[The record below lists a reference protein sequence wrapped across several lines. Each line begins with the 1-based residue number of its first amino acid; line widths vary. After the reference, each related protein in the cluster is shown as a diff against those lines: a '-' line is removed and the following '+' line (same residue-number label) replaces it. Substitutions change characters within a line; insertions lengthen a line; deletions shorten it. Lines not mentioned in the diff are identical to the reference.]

1 MREDQSVDL
10 THFEAGISTFARF
23 PYLTDLESIDADV
36 AIYGMPYES
45 TFGFSGTRK
54 GPRGIREASAFLTY
68 EWRQGYE
75 HMDDGVVYFDG
86 GMDVVDCGDCP
97 VLANSAEPSFS
108 VLRERVQK
116 IAASRTFPVFLGGD
130 HAVTTGF
137 LEGMA
142 SRGPFGLIHI
152 DAHLDWSSKSSRHY
166 DHGSPIRRASEMPHV
181 TEIAQFGIRSFPG
194 ASMEDLSDARAY
206 GSVIQ
211 SVEAVRQIGIEAAVA
226 QVRKCDK
233 YYLTLDID
241 GMDPSLAPGTGTPAF
256 GGFLYEEVRQLLKHI
271 ARLGDFVGMDLVEV
285 SPTADNPGRTTALLA
300 VRLISDFVGF
310 VMHERKL
317 RGD

>member
-1 MREDQSVDL
+1 MDEQIEI
-10 THFEAGISTFARF
+10 THFEAGIPTFARF
-23 PYLTDLESIDADV
+23 PYLADLDAIDADV

-45 TFGFSGTRK
+45 AFGFSGTRR
-54 GPRGIREASAFLTY
+54 GPRGIREASSFLAY

-86 GMDVVDCGDCP
+86 GIKAVDCGDCP

-108 VLRERVQK
+108 DLKTRVAQ
-116 IAASRTFPVFLGGD
+116 IAASRAFPVFLGGD

-142 SRGPFGLIHI
+142 ARGPFGLIHI
-152 DAHLDWSSKSSRHY
+152 DAHLDWASKSPRYY
-166 DHGSPIRRASEMPHV
+166 DHGNPIRRASEMSHV
-181 TEIAQFGIRSFPG
+181 TGIAQFGIRTFPG
-194 ASMEDLSDARAY
+194 ASREDLADARAY
-206 GSVIQ
+206 GAVIQ
-211 SVEAVRQIGIEAAVA
+211 SVEAVRSAGIEQAVA
-226 QVRKCDK
+226 KVPKCDR

-241 GMDPSLAPGTGTPAF
+241 GMDPSIAPGTGTPAF
-256 GGFLYEEVRQLLKHI
+256 GGFLYEEVRLLLKEV
-271 ARLGDFVGMDLVEV
+271 ARLGEFVGMDLVEV

-310 VMHERKL
+310 VMQNR
-317 RGD
+317 RG